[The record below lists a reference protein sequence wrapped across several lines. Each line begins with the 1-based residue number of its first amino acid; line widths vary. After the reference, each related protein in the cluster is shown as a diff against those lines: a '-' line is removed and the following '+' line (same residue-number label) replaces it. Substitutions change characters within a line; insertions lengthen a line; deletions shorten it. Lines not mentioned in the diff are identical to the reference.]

1 MWQSGSGDRRDRRLS
16 VEISYDQ
23 KYVKD
28 ESQMGK
34 RSERERTNHFSVN
47 NLKNEICLKSWKYE
61 KKIRKKNSQLQ
72 LNISGV
78 YPLQPSCLQK
88 YLVTLNSIKD

>member
-1 MWQSGSGDRRDRRLS
+1 M
-16 VEISYDQ
+16 EISYDQ

-61 KKIRKKNSQLQ
+61 KKIEKKSQLH
-72 LNISGV
+72 LSMSGV
-78 YPLQPSCLQK
+78 YPLQPSFLQK
-88 YLVTLNSIKD
+88 YLVTLISIKD